1 MHPHAALI
9 MSFYEAFRRRDSKG
23 MSACYHP
30 AVVFSDPAFGE
41 LRAATRRARCGRCS
55 AIAPSTCM
63 SPITTSSPTTA
74 SAAPIGMPTTP
85 SRARD
90 APSTTP
96 SRPDFA
102 FKDGLIARH
111 TDRFS
116 FWRWS
121 RQALGPVGL
130 WLGWT
135 PFLRAKV
142 RANARAGLQ
151 DWVRNGGQD
160 HSRDLYGTLPDA
172 S

>member
-9 MSFYEAFRRRDSKG
+9 MSFYEAFRLRDSKG

-30 AVVFSDPAFGE
+30 AVVLYDPAIGE
-41 LRAATRRARCGRCS
+41 LRGDE
-55 AIAPSTCM
+55 
-63 SPITTSSPTTA
+63 
-74 SAAPIGMPTTP
+74 
-85 SRARD
+85 ARD
-90 APSTTP
+90 SITAG
-96 SRPDFA
+96 FA

-111 TDRFS
+111 ADRFS

-135 PFLRAKV
+135 PFLRARV
-142 RANARAGLQ
+142 RADARAGLQ

-160 HSRDLYGTLPDA
+160 HSRDLYGTVPDA